1 MTSKKQPAH
10 EIDRW
15 DQPDPYLY
23 HGTDNETIKVI
34 QREGMNT
41 GEGMEMSTLTE
52 PTKRLWFG
60 LNADTAHS
68 FAHRRISSLIH
79 KESWKLIKEKFGTD
93 FGRKTENINPIE
105 WEGPPGTPMPY
116 EDFQSDEATDFSMHI
131 WENKLMGSQTESWRR
146 AHGREPVYSE
156 IAFRHEV
163 IVRIKEADMPK
174 DCERDEY
181 RLKGEGFIVQD
192 QCDIPPE
199 LFEFC
204 NIGKIGQE
212 SWELAKAKAQI
223 DPKYGPHGNLIVESA
238 GGPAHER

>member
-41 GEGMEMSTLTE
+41 GEGMEMSTYTE

-60 LNADTAHS
+60 LNADTS
-68 FAHRRISSLIH
+68 NGFAGRRIRSLAH
-79 KESWKLIKEKFGTD
+79 KEIWKRVKEKFGSD
-93 FGRKTENINPIE
+93 FDRNFENINPME
-105 WEGPPGTPMPY
+105 WEGPPGTPMPF
-116 EDFQSDEATDFSMHI
+116 EEFQSEELWDYVAHVDEQRFS
-131 WENKLMGSQTESWRR
+131 GRQTAPGLAE
-146 AHGREPVYSE
+146 YSE
-156 IAFRHEV
+156 IAYRHEV
-163 IVRIKEADMPK
+163 IVRIKEADIPK
-174 DCERDEY
+174 DCQRDEY

-192 QCDIPPE
+192 DCTIPPE

-204 NIGKIGQE
+204 NIGKIE
-212 SWELAKAKAQI
+212 KERFELAKAKAQI
-223 DPKYGPHGNLIVESA
+223 DPKYDGGRNLIIESA
-238 GGPAHER
+238 YEPAHHT